1 MKSYELGWALD
12 ENKITDITPYLS
24 KKYPYTF
31 RVEMVKRN
39 KFVDEALSL
48 NEPEVIYT
56 AIQNKKKPEMYDEW
70 LKHPNALVR
79 RGLAEQ
85 GYYPEI
91 LIKDKNPKV
100 RYGVATKH
108 LEYFP
113 ELLKRK
119 TDYKLAWAYIAEN
132 ASKINSETYNTMLD
146 TTPPANLTKNHQLAL
161 KLKKQETS
169 EEISLLQKT
178 MTTEQLFDM
187 GILESVKELSLY
199 TLLLLA
205 NAREIVKTQQLTE
218 FSKVV
223 DKCVKQGNIN
233 IFAYPYEYEKDELH
247 NEATRLLQYVGVLT
261 DTSRRLHPN
270 AV

>member
-1 MKSYELGWALD
+1 MKGYEFGWMLD
-12 ENKITDITPYLS
+12 DNKITDITPYIS

-31 RVEMVKRN
+31 RIEMIKRN

-48 NEPEVIYT
+48 NEPEVIDA

-100 RYGVATKH
+100 RYAVATKH

-119 TDYKLAWAYIAEN
+119 ADYKLAWAYIAEH
-132 ASKINSETYNTMLD
+132 ASKINSETYNTILN

-169 EEISLLQKT
+169 EEVSLLQKT

-205 NAREIVKTQQLTE
+205 NAREIVKTQQLTG
-218 FSKVV
+218 FSKAV
-223 DKCVKQGNIN
+223 DKCVKQGNLN
-233 IFAYPYEYEKDELH
+233 IFSYPYEYEKDELH
-247 NEATRLLQYVGVLT
+247 NEAARLLQYVGVLQ
-261 DTSRRLHPN
+261 
-270 AV
+270 